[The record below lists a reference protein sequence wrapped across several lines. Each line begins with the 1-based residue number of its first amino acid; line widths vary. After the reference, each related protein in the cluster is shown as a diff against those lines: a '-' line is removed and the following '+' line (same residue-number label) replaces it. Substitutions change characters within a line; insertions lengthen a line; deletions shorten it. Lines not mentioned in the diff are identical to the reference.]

1 MKKVLIQLVFIP
13 LFFCSSDSVTEPLR
27 NYSLTVK
34 AETGGSV
41 NTSGGNFEAGE
52 LVTLSATASA
62 GYVFTGWSNGSTKN
76 PLLVSVFSNQTI
88 TAVFEEM
95 TYSLLINTVGE
106 GTVSETL
113 VSTGRN
119 ADYTSGS
126 VVK

>member
-1 MKKVLIQLVFIP
+1 MRKFLIQFIFIP

-62 GYVFTGWSNGSTKN
+62 GYVFTGWSNGSTKTLYWFLFFQTK
-76 PLLVSVFSNQTI
+76 PLLLFS
-88 TAVFEEM
+88 
-95 TYSLLINTVGE
+95 
-106 GTVSETL
+106 
-113 VSTGRN
+113 
-119 ADYTSGS
+119 
-126 VVK
+126 KK